1 MKLAIFDLDNT
12 LLNGDSDFLWG
23 EFICEQGLVDKHE
36 YHEKNRHFHQQ
47 YMDGELNITEFVEFV
62 LAPMAGKKVDEM
74 NALHEKFMQQKI
86 KYIMTRQARK
96 LIAKHQD
103 AGHETLII
111 TATNEFITRPIATAY
126 GIDNLLATPVEVKR
140 GKFTGQSPG
149 TPCFQEGKIE
159 RLEAWLKDNGHE
171 PEETWFYSDSRNDIP
186 LLEQVDNPIAVDPD
200 DALFD
205 HAELLGWEVIWL
217 HKPRPNEHDGEED
230 ELY

>member
-23 EFICEQGLVDKHE
+23 EFICDQGLVDKHQ
-36 YHEKNRHFHQQ
+36 YHEQNRKFHQQ
-47 YMDGELNITEFVEFV
+47 YMDGELDITEFVEFV
-62 LAPMAGKKVDEM
+62 LTPMAGKSVKEM
-74 NALHEKFMQQKI
+74 DALHEKFMQQKI

-111 TATNEFITRPIATAY
+111 TATNEFITRPIADAY
-126 GIDNLLATPVEVKR
+126 GIKNLLATPVEVKR
-140 GKFTGQSPG
+140 GKFTGHSPG
-149 TPCFQEGKIE
+149 TPCFKEGKIE
-159 RLEAWLKDNGHE
+159 RLEAWLEEHGHK

-186 LLEQVDNPIAVDPD
+186 LLEQVDHAIAVDPD

-205 HAELLGWEVIWL
+205 HAELLGWEVMWL
-217 HKPRPNEHDGEED
+217 HKPRPSERDGEED